1 MPEADLD
8 QVLLSP
14 SATTLAAMKT
24 CLSLCLLLLISLA
37 LPVNGLVAAERM
49 PQPCTMQ
56 PADTQHGAMQHAAD
70 QHADQHGDHGHDGNS
85 QCKSGHQCKTGCL
98 LQFAVPRADV
108 DAPSS
113 RLIVYLPDFIP
124 SRNGADVWRPPCA

>member
-1 MPEADLD
+1 
-8 QVLLSP
+8 
-14 SATTLAAMKT
+14 MKT

-49 PQPCTMQ
+49 AQPCTMQ
-56 PADTQHGAMQHAAD
+56 PADTQHGAMQHVSD
-70 QHADQHGDHGHDGNS
+70 PHAGQHGDHGHDGNP

-124 SRNGADVWRPPCA
+124 PRNGADVWRPPCA